1 MDTLVATATARGQQ
15 RGMVTGEPKEPVRRT
30 WGEVHEE
37 ARRIAGGLVAGGL
50 TPGSAVAVLA
60 AAPVLIAPTVQAV
73 WLAGGSVT
81 MLHQPT
87 ARTDLAEWAADTV
100 RVLRMIGPP
109 DLSGGPGGLSPRPG
123 SGARPQETTAL
134 VLLGEPFD
142 QLAPLLTEHGI
153 GFKLIKDL
161 TTAEPLDGVV
171 ATDEGDTA
179 LLQLTSGS
187 TADPKAVRITYGN
200 LYSNVKAMVERAE
213 FDFDTDVM
221 VSWLPTF
228 HDMGMVGFLTVPM
241 TFGVE
246 LVKITPVEFL
256 TGPLIWPQLI
266 TKYGGT
272 TTAAPNFA
280 YAIVGRRMARVDD
293 DNAYD
298 LSKLRIA
305 LNGAEPVDESAV
317 QTFVDAGARFKM
329 PAECVFPAYGMAEA
343 TLAVSFAP
351 LFTGLTL
358 DIVEA
363 DALEADNRAV
373 PVPEGDSR
381 RGTDDVRSFALLGR
395 PLDGLEAE
403 IVNEAGARVGDR
415 EVGEIRLRG
424 EAVTPGYLTM
434 DGPLATQDADGWLNT
449 GDLGYLVDGQ
459 IVICGRRKDVIIMG
473 GRNLYPTDIERA
485 ATSVEGVRAGNA
497 VAVRLDAGSRRERF
511 AVVLESKLAGDAE
524 AEKALA
530 KEVAARVR
538 DAVDMRPFAV
548 VVLPAGSLPK
558 TPSGKVKRAATA
570 TQYADKIAKNA
581 D

>member
-1 MDTLVATATARGQQ
+1 MSRFVDTLVASATGRGQQ

-30 WGEVHEE
+30 WAEVHEQ
-37 ARRIAGGLVAGGL
+37 ALRVAGGLVEGGL
-50 TPGSAVAVLA
+50 VPGSAVAVLA
-60 AAPVLIAPTVQAV
+60 GAPALIAPTVQAV

-87 ARTDLAEWAADTV
+87 QRTDLAEWAEDTV
-100 RVLRMIGPP
+100 KVLGMIG
-109 DLSGGPGGLSPRPG
+109 S
-123 SGARPQETTAL
+123 EL

-142 QLAPLLTEHGI
+142 QLAPVLEQRGI
-153 GFKLIKDL
+153 GFKVISELFD
-161 TTAEPLDGVV
+161 AEPLSEPVSV
-171 ATDEGDTA
+171 DEDALA

-187 TADPKAVRITYGN
+187 TADPKAVQITHGN
-200 LYSNVKAMVERAE
+200 LYSNIKAMADGVK
-213 FDFDTDVM
+213 FDFDHDVM

-246 LVKITPVEFL
+246 LIKITPVEFL
-256 TGPLIWPQLI
+256 TGPLIWPELI
-266 TKYGGT
+266 SRYGGT
-272 TTAAPNFA
+272 VTAAPNFA
-280 YAIVGRRMARVDD
+280 YAIVGRRMARVED

-317 QTFVDAGARFKM
+317 ATFTEAGARFKM

-358 DIVEA
+358 DYVEA
-363 DALEADNRAV
+363 DSLEADNKAI
-373 PVPEGDSR
+373 PVAENDPR
-381 RGTDDVRSFALLGR
+381 RGTDAVRSFAVLGP

-403 IVNEAGARVGDR
+403 IVDDKGNVLDERH
-415 EVGEIRLRG
+415 VGEIRLRG

-434 DGPLATQDADGWLNT
+434 NGPLATQDAEGWLAT
-449 GDLGYLVDGQ
+449 GDLGYLVDGM
-459 IVICGRRKDVIIMG
+459 IVICGRQKDVIIMG
-473 GRNLYPTDIERA
+473 GRNIYPTDIERA

-497 VAVRLDAGSRRERF
+497 VAVRIDAGSRRERF
-511 AVVLESKLAGDAE
+511 AVVLESKLAGDAD
-524 AEKALA
+524 AERTIA

-570 TQYADKIAKNA
+570 IQYADKISKNA
-581 D
+581 ST

>member
-1 MDTLVATATARGQQ
+1 MSRFVDTLVATATKRGQQ

-30 WGEVHEE
+30 WAEVHAE
-37 ARRIAGGLVAGGL
+37 ARRIAGGLVAGGFER
-50 TPGSAVAVLA
+50 GGAVAVLA
-60 AAPVLIAPTVQAV
+60 AAPALIAPTVQAV

-87 ARTDLAEWAADTV
+87 PRTDLAEWAEDTV
-100 RVLRMIGPP
+100 RVLGMIGS
-109 DLSGGPGGLSPRPG
+109 D
-123 SGARPQETTAL
+123 L

-142 QLAPLLTEHGI
+142 QLAPVLEQKGI
-153 GFKLIKDL
+153 GFKLVTEL
-161 TTAEPLDGVV
+161 AAAEPLADVV

-213 FDFDTDVM
+213 FDFDVDVM

-256 TGPLIWPQLI
+256 AGPLIWPQLI
-266 TKYGGT
+266 TKYQGT

-280 YAIVGRRMARVDD
+280 YAIVGRRMARVDED
-293 DNAYD
+293 DAYD

-305 LNGAEPVDESAV
+305 LNGAEPVDEAAV
-317 QTFVDAGARFKM
+317 RTFVDAGARFKM

-358 DIVEA
+358 DVVEA
-363 DALEADNRAV
+363 DALEAENRAV
-373 PVPEGDSR
+373 PVPEGDPR
-381 RGTDDVRSFALLGR
+381 RGTESVRSFALLGR

-403 IVNEAGARVGDR
+403 IVDDAGSPLGER

-434 DGPLATQDADGWLNT
+434 DGPLATQDEAGWLNT

-511 AVVLESKLAGDAE
+511 AVVVESKLAGDAE
-524 AEKALA
+524 AEKDLM
-530 KEVAARVR
+530 KQVSARVR
-538 DAVDMRPFAV
+538 DAVDMRPYAV

-570 TQYADKIAKNA
+570 QQFADRIKKNA
-581 D
+581 DA

>member
-1 MDTLVATATARGQQ
+1 MSRFVDTLVETATGRGQQ

-30 WGEVHEE
+30 WAEVHDQ
-37 ARRIAGGLVAGGL
+37 AKKIAGGLVAGGL
-50 TPGSAVAVLA
+50 KPGSAVAVLA

-87 ARTDLAEWAADTV
+87 ARTDLAEWAEDTV
-100 RVLRMIGPP
+100 KVLGMIGA
-109 DLSGGPGGLSPRPG
+109 GL
-123 SGARPQETTAL
+123 
-134 VLLGEPFD
+134 VVLGEPFD
-142 QLAPLLTEHGI
+142 QLAPVLAEKGIEHRLITE
-153 GFKLIKDL
+153 LAE
-161 TTAEPLDGVV
+161 AEPLGEVV
-171 ATDEGDTA
+171 PTDEGDTA

-200 LYSNVKAMVERAE
+200 LYTNVKAMVDRAE
-213 FDFDTDVM
+213 FDFDVDVM

-256 TGPLIWPQLI
+256 SGPLIWPELI
-266 TKYGGT
+266 SKYNGT

-280 YAIVGRRMARVDD
+280 YAIVGRRMARVED

-305 LNGAEPVDESAV
+305 LNGAEPIDETAV
-317 QTFVDAGARFKM
+317 RTFVDAGARFKM

-358 DIVEA
+358 DVVEA
-363 DALEADNRAV
+363 DALEADDRAV
-373 PVPEGDSR
+373 PVPEGDPR
-381 RGTDDVRSFALLGR
+381 RGTDAVRSFAVLGR
-395 PLDGLEAE
+395 PLDGLEAS
-403 IVNEAGARVGDR
+403 IVAADGSLLGDR

-424 EAVTPGYLTM
+424 PAVTPGYLTV
-434 DGPLATQDADGWLNT
+434 DGPLDTQDADGWMKT
-449 GDLGYLVDGQ
+449 GDLGYLIDGQ

-511 AVVLESKLAGDAE
+511 AVVVESKLAGDAE
-524 AEKALA
+524 AERALS
-530 KEVAARVR
+530 KQVAARVR

-570 TQYADKIAKNA
+570 VQYADKIAHNA
-581 D
+581 EH

>member
-1 MDTLVATATARGQQ
+1 MSRFVDTLVATATGRGQQ
-15 RGMVTGEPKEPVRRT
+15 RGMVTGEPNEPVRRT
-30 WGEVHEE
+30 WAEVHQE
-37 ARRIAGGLVAGGL
+37 ARRIAGGLVAGGFER
-50 TPGSAVAVLA
+50 GGAVAVLA

-87 ARTDLAEWAADTV
+87 PRTDLAEWAEDTV
-100 RVLRMIGPP
+100 RVLGMIG
-109 DLSGGPGGLSPRPG
+109 SN
-123 SGARPQETTAL
+123 L

-142 QLAPLLTEHGI
+142 QLAPVLAEKGI
-153 GFKLIKDL
+153 GFKLISDL
-161 TTAEPLDGVV
+161 TGAEPLAEVV
-171 ATDEGDTA
+171 GTDEGETA

-200 LYSNVKAMVERAE
+200 LYSNVKAMVDRAE
-213 FDFDTDVM
+213 FDFDVDVM

-256 TGPLIWPQLI
+256 SGPLIWPRLI
-266 TKYGGT
+266 TKYHGT

-293 DNAYD
+293 EDFD

-305 LNGAEPVDESAV
+305 LNGAEPIDETAV

-358 DIVEA
+358 DVVEA
-363 DALEADNRAV
+363 DALEAGNRAV
-373 PVPEGDSR
+373 PVPEGDPR

-403 IVNEAGARVGDR
+403 IVNEAGERVGDR

-434 DGPLATQDADGWLNT
+434 DGPLATQDENGWLNT

-511 AVVLESKLAGDAE
+511 AVVVESKLAGDAE
-524 AEKALA
+524 AEKNLM
-530 KEVAARVR
+530 KQVSARVR
-538 DAVDMRPFAV
+538 DAVDMRPYAV

-570 TQYADKIAKNA
+570 TQFADKIKKNA
-581 D
+581 DA

>member
-1 MDTLVATATARGQQ
+1 MSRFVDTLVATATKRGQQ

-30 WGEVHEE
+30 WAEVHAE
-37 ARRIAGGLVAGGL
+37 ARRIAGGLVAGGFER
-50 TPGSAVAVLA
+50 GGAVAVLA

-87 ARTDLAEWAADTV
+87 PRTDLAEWAEDTV
-100 RVLRMIGPP
+100 RVLGMIGS
-109 DLSGGPGGLSPRPG
+109 D
-123 SGARPQETTAL
+123 L

-142 QLAPLLTEHGI
+142 QLAPVLEQKGI
-153 GFKLIKDL
+153 GFKLVTEL
-161 TTAEPLDGVV
+161 AAAEPLEDVV
-171 ATDEGDTA
+171 TTDEGDTA

-213 FDFDTDVM
+213 FDFDVDVM

-256 TGPLIWPQLI
+256 SGPLIWPELI
-266 TKYGGT
+266 TKYNGT

-280 YAIVGRRMARVDD
+280 YAIVGRRMARVDED
-293 DNAYD
+293 DAYD

-305 LNGAEPVDESAV
+305 LNGAEPIDETAV

-358 DIVEA
+358 DVVEA
-363 DALEADNRAV
+363 DALEAENRAV
-373 PVPEGDSR
+373 PVPEGDPR
-381 RGTDDVRSFALLGR
+381 RGTDSVRSFALLGR

-403 IVNEAGARVGDR
+403 IVDEAGSPLGERQ
-415 EVGEIRLRG
+415 VGEIRLRG

-434 DGPLATQDADGWLNT
+434 DGPLATQDDEGWLNT

-485 ATSVEGVRAGNA
+485 AISVDGVRAGNA

-511 AVVLESKLAGDAE
+511 AVVVESKLAGDAE
-524 AEKALA
+524 AEKNLM
-530 KEVAARVR
+530 KQVSARVR
-538 DAVDMRPFAV
+538 DAVDMRPYAV

-570 TQYADKIAKNA
+570 QQFADKISKNA
-581 D
+581 DA

>member
-1 MDTLVATATARGQQ
+1 MSRFVDTLVATAAGRGQQ

-30 WGEVHEE
+30 WADVHQE
-37 ARRIAGGLVAGGL
+37 ARRIAGGLVAGGFERG
-50 TPGSAVAVLA
+50 TAVGVLA

-87 ARTDLAEWAADTV
+87 PRTDLAEWAEDTV
-100 RVLRMIGPP
+100 RVLGMIGS
-109 DLSGGPGGLSPRPG
+109 D
-123 SGARPQETTAL
+123 L

-142 QLAPLLTEHGI
+142 QLAPVLAEKGI
-153 GFKLIKDL
+153 GFKLITEL
-161 TTAEPLDGVV
+161 AAAEPLDDVV
-171 ATDEGDTA
+171 TTDEGETA

-200 LYSNVKAMVERAE
+200 LYSNVKAMVDRAE

-256 TGPLIWPQLI
+256 SGPLIWPELI

-280 YAIVGRRMARVDD
+280 YAIVGRRMARVDED
-293 DNAYD
+293 DAYD

-305 LNGAEPVDESAV
+305 LNGAEPVDETAV

-358 DIVEA
+358 DVVEA

-373 PVPEGDSR
+373 PVPAGDPR
-381 RGTDDVRSFALLGR
+381 RGTDSVRSFALLGR

-403 IVNEAGARVGDR
+403 IVNDAGTRVGDR

-434 DGPLATQDADGWLNT
+434 DGPVATQDAEGWLNT

-511 AVVLESKLAGDAE
+511 AVVVESKLAGDAE
-524 AEKALA
+524 AEKNLM
-530 KEVAARVR
+530 KQVSARVR
-538 DAVDMRPFAV
+538 DAVDMRPYAV

-570 TQYADKIAKNA
+570 QQFADKIKKNA
-581 D
+581 DA

>member
-1 MDTLVATATARGQQ
+1 MSRFVDTLVATAAGRGQQ

-30 WGEVHEE
+30 WAEVHEE
-37 ARRIAGGLVAGGL
+37 ARRIAGGLVAGGFER
-50 TPGSAVAVLA
+50 GGAVAVLA

-87 ARTDLAEWAADTV
+87 PRTDLAEWAEDTV
-100 RVLRMIGPP
+100 RVLGMIG
-109 DLSGGPGGLSPRPG
+109 
-123 SGARPQETTAL
+123 ANL

-142 QLAPLLTEHGI
+142 QLAPVLEEKGI
-153 GFKLIKDL
+153 GYRLITEL
-161 TTAEPLDGVV
+161 TKAEPLAEVV
-171 ATDEGDTA
+171 PTDEGETA

-200 LYSNVKAMVERAE
+200 LYSNVKAMVDRAE

-256 TGPLIWPQLI
+256 SGPLIWPELI
-266 TKYGGT
+266 TKYHGT

-280 YAIVGRRMARVDD
+280 YAIVGRRMARVDED
-293 DNAYD
+293 DAYD
-298 LSKLRIA
+298 LSTLRIA
-305 LNGAEPVDESAV
+305 LNGAEPIDETAV

-358 DIVEA
+358 DVVEA

-373 PVPEGDSR
+373 PVPEGDPR
-381 RGTDDVRSFALLGR
+381 RGTDGVRSFALLGR

-403 IVNEAGARVGDR
+403 IVNDAGSRVGDR

-434 DGPLATQDADGWLNT
+434 DGPVATQDDEGWLNT

-511 AVVLESKLAGDAE
+511 AVVVESKLAGDAE
-524 AEKALA
+524 AEKNLM
-530 KEVAARVR
+530 KQVSARVR
-538 DAVDMRPFAV
+538 DAVDMRPYAV

-570 TQYADKIAKNA
+570 QQFADKIKKNA
-581 D
+581 DG

>member
-1 MDTLVATATARGQQ
+1 MSRFVDTLVASATGRGQQ

-30 WGEVHEE
+30 WAEVHEQ
-37 ARRIAGGLVAGGL
+37 AKRVAGGLVKDGL

-60 AAPVLIAPTVQAV
+60 SAPALIAPTVQAV

-87 ARTDLAEWAADTV
+87 PRTDLAEWAEDTV
-100 RVLRMIGPP
+100 RVLHMIG
-109 DLSGGPGGLSPRPG
+109 S
-123 SGARPQETTAL
+123 EL

-142 QLAPLLTEHGI
+142 QLAPVLAERGI
-153 GFKLIKDL
+153 GFRVITELFD
-161 TTAEPLDGVV
+161 AEPLAEPVPTFEDGL
-171 ATDEGDTA
+171 A

-187 TADPKAVRITYGN
+187 TADPKAVQITYGN
-200 LYSNVKAMVERAE
+200 LYSNIKAMADRAE
-213 FDFDTDVM
+213 FKYDEEVM

-246 LVKITPVEFL
+246 LVKITPVDFL
-256 TGPLIWPQLI
+256 SKPLVWPELI
-266 TKYGGT
+266 SRYGGT
-272 TTAAPNFA
+272 VTAAPNFA

-293 DNAYD
+293 AGAYD

-305 LNGAEPVDESAV
+305 LNGAEPIDETAV
-317 QTFVDAGARFKM
+317 EAFTEAGARFKM
-329 PAECVFPAYGMAEA
+329 RPQCVLPAYGMAEA

-363 DALEADNRAV
+363 DALETDNKAV
-373 PVPEGDSR
+373 PVPENDPR
-381 RGTDDVRSFALLGR
+381 RGTEGVRSFAVLGP

-403 IVNEAGARVGDR
+403 IVDDR
-415 EVGEIRLRG
+415 GGRLGERQVGEIRLRG

-434 DGPLATQDADGWLNT
+434 DGPVATQDAEGWLAT
-449 GDLGYLVDGQ
+449 GDLGYLIDGQ

-473 GRNLYPTDIERA
+473 GRNIYPTDIERA
-485 ATSVEGVRAGNA
+485 ATAVEGVRAGNA
-497 VAVRLDAGSRRERF
+497 VAVRIDAGSRRERF
-511 AVVLESKLAGDAE
+511 AVVLESKLAGDADVE
-524 AEKALA
+524 RTLA

-538 DAVDMRPFAV
+538 DAVDMRPYAV

-570 TQYADKIAKNA
+570 IQYADKIARNA
-581 D
+581 S

>member
-1 MDTLVATATARGQQ
+1 MSRFVDTLVATATGRGQQ
-15 RGMVTGEPKEPVRRT
+15 RGMVTGEPTEPVRRT
-30 WGEVHEE
+30 WAEVHQE
-37 ARRIAGGLVAGGL
+37 ARRIAGGLVAGGFER
-50 TPGSAVAVLA
+50 GGAVAVLA

-87 ARTDLAEWAADTV
+87 PRTDLAEWAEDTV
-100 RVLRMIGPP
+100 RVLGMIG
-109 DLSGGPGGLSPRPG
+109 SN
-123 SGARPQETTAL
+123 L

-142 QLAPLLTEHGI
+142 QLAPVLAEKGI
-153 GFKLIKDL
+153 GYRLISDL
-161 TTAEPLDGVV
+161 TGAEPLEDVV
-171 ATDEGDTA
+171 VTDEGETA

-200 LYSNVKAMVERAE
+200 LYSNVKAMVDRAE
-213 FDFDTDVM
+213 FDFDVDVM

-256 TGPLIWPQLI
+256 SGPLIWPRLI
-266 TKYGGT
+266 TKYHGT

-280 YAIVGRRMARVDD
+280 YAIVGRRMARVEDD
-293 DNAYD
+293 DEFD

-305 LNGAEPVDESAV
+305 LNGAEPIDETAV

-358 DIVEA
+358 DVVEA

-373 PVPEGDSR
+373 PVPEGDPR

-403 IVNEAGARVGDR
+403 IVNEAGQRVGDR

-434 DGPLATQDADGWLNT
+434 DGPLATQDENGWLNT

-511 AVVLESKLAGDAE
+511 AVVVESKLAGDAE
-524 AEKALA
+524 AEKDLM
-530 KEVAARVR
+530 KQVSARVR
-538 DAVDMRPFAV
+538 DAVDMRPYAV

-570 TQYADKIAKNA
+570 TQFADKIKKNA
-581 D
+581 DA

>member
-1 MDTLVATATARGQQ
+1 MSRFVDTLVATAAGRGQQ

-30 WGEVHEE
+30 WAEVHEQ
-37 ARRIAGGLVAGGL
+37 ARRVAGGLVAGGFEQG
-50 TPGSAVAVLA
+50 TAVGVLA

-87 ARTDLAEWAADTV
+87 PRTDLAEWAEDTV
-100 RVLRMIGPP
+100 RVLGMIGS
-109 DLSGGPGGLSPRPG
+109 D
-123 SGARPQETTAL
+123 L

-142 QLAPLLTEHGI
+142 QLAPLLEEKGI
-153 GFKLIKDL
+153 GYRLITELAD
-161 TTAEPLDGVV
+161 AEPLADVV
-171 ATDEGDTA
+171 VTDEGETA

-200 LYSNVKAMVERAE
+200 LYSNVKAMVDRAE

-256 TGPLIWPQLI
+256 SGPLIWPELI

-280 YAIVGRRMARVDD
+280 YAIVGRRMARVDED
-293 DNAYD
+293 DAYD

-305 LNGAEPVDESAV
+305 LNGAEPIDETAV

-358 DIVEA
+358 DVVEA

-373 PVPEGDSR
+373 PVPEGDPR
-381 RGTDDVRSFALLGR
+381 RGTDSVRSFALLGR

-403 IVNEAGARVGDR
+403 IVDDAGASLGDR

-434 DGPLATQDADGWLNT
+434 DGPLDTQDADGWLNT

-511 AVVLESKLAGDAE
+511 AVVVESKLAGDAE
-524 AEKALA
+524 AEKNLM
-530 KEVAARVR
+530 KQVSARVR
-538 DAVDMRPFAV
+538 DAVDMRPYAV

-570 TQYADKIAKNA
+570 QQFADKIKKNA
-581 D
+581 DS